1 MTLTI
6 SNQKIG
12 YVNLTTGEIR
22 KEYITTEMRK
32 FLMGSRGFNMY
43 LMHTLTP
50 KGIDAFDPKSWWF
63 ISCGVLGGMLVPSCS
78 RTQISGLSPLT
89 GAVGDSNMGGFLG
102 VELRY
107 AGFDTIAVTGKAEK
121 PVYLFVH
128 DDEIEILDAGYLWG
142 TDTSECSERLKAKH
156 KDYDIKAAMI
166 GQGGEN
172 LVRYAN
178 VRNGLKSS
186 AGRTGMGALM
196 GSKNLKCVAAKGTND
211 LPLYQPEEA
220 LANWKAEVAKARER
234 RMVKTLLRF
243 GKGIYFGNTNT
254 VGLLRAYNFKQN
266 QMLYADDLEVESMDR
281 FTVGREGCFGC
292 QIHCRHRWRVPE
304 GPFKGHY
311 GVGPEYTSLGSMGT
325 EIGNVSM
332 DVCLAADDLVN
343 KWGVD
348 NLEAGSMI
356 AWAMEIYEKGII
368 TKEDTGG
375 LELKWGDPEVI
386 YELLRQ
392 ITFREG
398 FGDILAEGPLRAAEK
413 IGKGSDYYLIQVKG
427 MSNLQSDERA
437 TPSLALNVAVSTRGS
452 DHLRGRPVPD
462 LFGLPKDV
470 LERMY
475 GGEQTTDFNSYMG
488 KPRMVWHHEISA
500 CTHDTIGNC
509 GMGGQ
514 PDMPYTLKINTGLEF
529 TDEEMWTIGERIH
542 TIERLF
548 NQDRGFGRKEDHLCE
563 RYYVEPTTMGMP
575 KARGKTID
583 RDKFEIMLDEY
594 YELHGCDSE
603 GHPTK
608 ETIKRL
614 GLDNEP
620 SYIIGKPG
628 LEIALK

>member
-1 MTLTI
+1 MQTLK
-6 SNQKIG
+6 QKIG
-12 YVNLTTGEIR
+12 YVNLSTGEIR
-22 KEYITTEMRK
+22 TEEITEKMRK
-32 FLMGSRGFNMY
+32 FLIGGRGFNMY
-43 LMHTLTP
+43 LLNTLVKP
-50 KGIDAFDPKSWWF
+50 GIDPLGPENWWF
-63 ISCGVLGGMLVPSCS
+63 ISCGLLGGMLIPSCG
-78 RTQISGLSPLT
+78 RTQVSGLSPLT
-89 GAVGDSNMGGFLG
+89 GAVGDSNMGGFFG
-102 VELRY
+102 VEMRY
-107 AGFDTIAVTGKAEK
+107 AGFDTIAVTGKSPK

-128 DDEIEILDAGYLWG
+128 DGQIEILDGKYIWG
-142 TDTSECSERLKAKH
+142 TDTSDCIERIRKKH
-156 KDYDIKAAMI
+156 GDPNITAAMC
-166 GQGGEN
+166 GQAGEN

-178 VRNGLKSS
+178 VRTGLKSS
-186 AGRTGMGALM
+186 AGRTGLGAVM
-196 GSKNLKCVAAKGTND
+196 GSKNLKCVAARGTIG
-211 LPLYQPEEA
+211 LPVHKPEEA
-220 LANWKAEVAKARER
+220 IQNEKDEIGKARER

-281 FTVGREGCFGC
+281 FTVGREGCYGC
-292 QIHCRHRWRVPE
+292 QIHCRHRWAVPE
-304 GPFKGHY
+304 GPYKGHY

-332 DVCLAADDLVN
+332 DVCLTADDLVN

-348 NLEAGSMI
+348 NLECGSMI
-356 AWAMEIYEKGII
+356 AWAMEIYEKGLI

-375 LELKWGDPEVI
+375 LELEWGKPEVI
-386 YELLRQ
+386 YELIRQ

-398 FGDILAEGPLRAAEK
+398 FGDILAEGPLRAAAK

-437 TPSLALNVAVSTRGS
+437 TPSLALNVAVSTRGA

-488 KPRMVWHHEISA
+488 KPRMVWNHEISA
-500 CTHDTIGNC
+500 CTHDCLANC

-514 PDMPYTLKINTGLEF
+514 PDVPKTIYLNTGLEF
-529 TDEEMWTIGERIH
+529 TDQELWGIGERIH

-548 NQDRGFGRKEDHLCE
+548 NQRHGFGRKEDHLVE

-583 RDKFEIMLDEY
+583 REKFEIMLNEY

-608 ETIKRL
+608 ETIKRV
-614 GLDNEP
+614 GLDKEP
-620 SYIIGKPG
+620 SYIIGGPG
-628 LEIALK
+628 KEIQL